1 VVKRDKT
8 NLLFDMAD
16 AQPDQSGQVVRV
28 AVDTGADNVFDYLL
42 PEGIGTAAVGQR
54 SNPSGKFSTPFLF

>member
-1 VVKRDKT
+1 
-8 NLLFDMAD
+8 MAD